1 MSKSRTQVTGTGEAS
16 VEGRPAASGLEERL
30 AASGLVEERPA
41 GTRRRTMLAIA
52 AVSALVLGGGW
63 WITQPA
69 QEGGAATA
77 SVNVPGAAAAP
88 RVGDVA
94 PDFTA
99 TTTDGRTLTLSS
111 LRGRPVWLTFGAS
124 WCAPCRVE
132 APDIQAAHA
141 ASGERGVQ
149 VVAVY
154 LGEDAAAVKSFAS
167 TLGLT
172 YTHVPD
178 PEQKLAA
185 AWGVRGIPV
194 HWFIG
199 ADGTVTATQAGIVGP
214 ERIRALTGGLG

>member
-1 MSKSRTQVTGTGEAS
+1 MSRSRIVGQGTGTP
-16 VEGRPAASGLEERL
+16 VEGRSSASGP
-30 AASGLVEERPA
+30 VEERPA
-41 GTRRRTMLAIA
+41 GTRRRTLLAIA

-69 QEGGAATA
+69 PDGGAATA
-77 SVNVPGAAAAP
+77 SVTVPGAATAP
-88 RVGDVA
+88 RVGDAA

-99 TTTDGRTLTLSS
+99 TTTDGRSLTLSS

-178 PEQKLAA
+178 PDQKLAA